1 MTRQR
6 RQHDRVHILRREDGK
21 SQVCR
26 QRAEVAVGSARG
38 AAAVYQLRRY
48 QRALQIRRQLQRHV
62 KRANVADARRINIRQ
77 IARHQ
82 SDIIIAAGCLAQ
94 RRVPV
99 CRKRSRQQ
107 HRVDVKRAG
116 SDGDVLRAEDLRA
129 VFAAVDSRRGAHRRR
144 ACAFVFVVGDECH
157 RHRPRR
163 ADPEADQCHAV
174 RDDNA
179 GVAAFGADVQR
190 AQAAGSED
198 GVTVGAHDS
207 ACYRRRDVQAHKVRL
222 FNNARAHGK
231 SRARARIVA
240 RENRKRKH
248 ARHRR
253 RIRHNFVRVI
263 ERKRRM
269 ARADGISVR
278 RAAADGAQCR
288 HCSAFVESQGL
299 RFGEGAKAQART
311 RK

>member
-1 MTRQR
+1 MTRQW

-26 QRAEVAVGSARG
+26 QRAEVAVVSAPE

-82 SDIIIAAGCLAQ
+82 SDIFIAAGGLAQ

-107 HRVDVKRAG
+107 QRVNVKGAG

-129 VFAAVDSRRGAHRRR
+129 VFAVVDSRRGAHRRR

-163 ADPEADQCHAV
+163 AGPEADQCHIV
-174 RDDNA
+174 FIVNINA
-179 GVAAFGADVQR
+179 GVAAFGADMQS
-190 AQAAGSED
+190 AQAAGSGD
-198 GVTVGAHDS
+198 GIAVGADNS
-207 ACYRRRDVQAHKVRL
+207 AA
-222 FNNARAHGK
+222 
-231 SRARARIVA
+231 
-240 RENRKRKH
+240 
-248 ARHRR
+248 
-253 RIRHNFVRVI
+253 
-263 ERKRRM
+263 
-269 ARADGISVR
+269 
-278 RAAADGAQCR
+278 
-288 HCSAFVESQGL
+288 
-299 RFGEGAKAQART
+299 
-311 RK
+311 